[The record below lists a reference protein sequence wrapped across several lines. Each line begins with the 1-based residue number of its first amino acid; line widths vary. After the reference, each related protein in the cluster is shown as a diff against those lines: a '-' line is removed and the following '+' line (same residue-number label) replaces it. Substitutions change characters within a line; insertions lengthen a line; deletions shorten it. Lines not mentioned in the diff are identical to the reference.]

1 VEIYFIKRLKVTKR
15 MGMRKGSQQIIKS
28 LNRANDLSVF
38 YNYFSLK
45 SFFGK
50 GNYFQIQEEL

>member
-1 VEIYFIKRLKVTKR
+1 
-15 MGMRKGSQQIIKS
+15 MRKGSQQIIKS